1 MGRRSHHKIT
11 RCPMKERKIPF
22 RFSMTGLVKMDY
34 SDLIFSTC
42 SWFLFFQVHPFS
54 LKSNDDKWNLQDTGS
69 NTVGALD
76 MGGASTQITF
86 YPGNRVVIPKDYSG
100 DVVLYGMNY
109 TVYTHSYLC
118 YGINEIER
126 KYKALLVKV
135 KVTIPLSY
143 FSELSIHRTSIS
155 EGYFIFFEMRS
166 TMAKLVTE
174 VEFSTKLE
182 NIQLLYFSLIGEK
195 TFLSMNNVKILSLEE
210 KH

>member
-1 MGRRSHHKIT
+1 
-11 RCPMKERKIPF
+11 
-22 RFSMTGLVKMDY
+22 
-34 SDLIFSTC
+34 
-42 SWFLFFQVHPFS
+42 
-54 LKSNDDKWNLQDTGS
+54 
-69 NTVGALD
+69 
-76 MGGASTQITF
+76 
-86 YPGNRVVIPKDYSG
+86 
-100 DVVLYGMNY
+100 MNY

-118 YGINEIER
+118 YGIDEIER

-135 KVTIPLSY
+135 KVTISLSY

-155 EGYFIFFEMRS
+155 EGNFIFFEMRS